1 MITIVIG
8 ICAFISGVIL
18 GAGVGTYRM
27 GEKVKGEPLKL
38 TGRFM
43 SPVRCP
49 LQSAK
54 GEKYRNAMQCR
65 GLYPHS

>member
-27 GEKVKGEPLKL
+27 GEKVKRGAIEVDGKIYVTRSLSFAERERGEVQKCNVMPGLI
-38 TGRFM
+38 
-43 SPVRCP
+43 SP
-49 LQSAK
+49 
-54 GEKYRNAMQCR
+54 
-65 GLYPHS
+65 